1 MRHRLRGFAL
11 MIIGLALLGACTD
24 TQTGLPSTPSP
35 PPATPP
41 TTATGS
47 ADRYGAPPVANALD
61 VSKFLTQPCSALS
74 PSQLSTLNLVP
85 PGEADT
91 TSAVAKNVGPGCI
104 WRNSEIANRL
114 GLTFMTGNKNGLAD
128 FYRAHRDGD
137 FQAYWIETTV
147 DGYPGVFKDVRDSRP
162 TGSCDLAVGISDAL
176 TFRTNVQSR
185 EGERSC
191 DQAKQAASLVL
202 QTLKAGG

>member
-1 MRHRLRGFAL
+1 MRRRLHRF
-11 MIIGLALLGACTD
+11 GLAAIAIVMLAGGCTL
-24 TQTGLPSTPSP
+24 TQAGSPVSP
-35 PPATPP
+35 PASAPETTTPGP
-41 TTATGS
+41 HN
-47 ADRYGAPPVANALD
+47 RYGAPAVTNPLD
-61 VSKFLTQPCSALS
+61 AAKFLAQPCTALS
-74 PSQLSTLNLVP
+74 TSQLASLNLGAE
-85 PGEADT
+85 GEADT
-91 TSAVAKNVGPGCI
+91 TSAVARNAGPSCSWKN
-104 WRNSEIANRL
+104 SSIAYYVH
-114 GLTFMTGNKNGLAD
+114 LTFMTGNKNGLAD

-162 TGSCDLAVGISDAL
+162 TGSCDLAVGVSDVL

-185 EGERSC
+185 EGEKSC